1 MHSNSYSE
9 SDYFVD
15 KSDISDDEGLHDYL
29 LEDENGGGEP
39 DSCNVQPY
47 LFETEVSAIEDKST
61 DSLVTAAEPID
72 FQIFLGK
79 LSGPNGFI
87 FMLIKSHY
95 SNFGFHSLYLY
106 SDMASRSVARWT

>member
-1 MHSNSYSE
+1 MHSTSDSE

-47 LFETEVSAIEDKST
+47 LFETETGESAIEDEST
-61 DSLVTAAEPID
+61 DSLV
-72 FQIFLGK
+72 
-79 LSGPNGFI
+79 
-87 FMLIKSHY
+87 
-95 SNFGFHSLYLY
+95 
-106 SDMASRSVARWT
+106 SDS